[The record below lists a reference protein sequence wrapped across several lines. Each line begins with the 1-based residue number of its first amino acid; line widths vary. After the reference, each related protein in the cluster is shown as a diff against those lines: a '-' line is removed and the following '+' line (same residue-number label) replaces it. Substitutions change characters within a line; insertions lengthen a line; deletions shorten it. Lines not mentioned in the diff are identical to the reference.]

1 MKKVTILLL
10 LHICLLTYS
19 QNKSL
24 KKNDYLNLQDKA
36 RSYLYIDIDSSFYFA
51 TEIEKSSSPIHQS
64 FANGIKGYI
73 FQLKN
78 DTLNSKKHLSIAYDL
93 INTVPDSKE
102 KSLTTSYLLNYD
114 GLIEWKKNNLTS
126 ALKKYQEGKK
136 ISESINDIVQTVKFN
151 ANIGLVNKTIKNYD
165 IAISTFKKSLQL
177 VNQNFELFPKEEI
190 NSMISN
196 IHLNISNCYERKF
209 QENKDEKKIDLAL
222 YHTQKAL
229 QYTRNNG
236 LLKVRSL
243 TSLGNIYFLKDDY
256 INSKKAYQSALIIAK
271 EIGMLADYNTLLCN
285 LGHINYYYKK
295 EKEALIYFTKVDSLY
310 QAEDSN
316 LTEEYVLSNYYL
328 AKIYNILGKKEEAS
342 KYSKKYLDNY
352 ESMAVKEIKETLDIN
367 NTLNNQKLQQEMIE
381 INNQYQR
388 EKIIKIIALIISF
401 IMLLVLIL
409 YFKKQDNLRIQNA
422 KQSAEKFQLEAE
434 KTKSKNIALL
444 NEIEDFKKQQKPKNT
459 VVIDSEKE
467 NQIVAKLL
475 TLEKKEVFLN
485 PDFTQQFVA
494 KKIKTNTAYISH
506 VVNKRFGKTFS
517 EYANDLKINYAI
529 HQIETNPVY
538 RKYSTQAIAESVGFK
553 SAISFRKS
561 FTKKTGF
568 SPTQFLK
575 NIENKK
581 AKNFNN
587 SKE

>member
-1 MKKVTILLL
+1 
-10 LHICLLTYS
+10 
-19 QNKSL
+19 
-24 KKNDYLNLQDKA
+24 
-36 RSYLYIDIDSSFYFA
+36 
-51 TEIEKSSSPIHQS
+51 
-64 FANGIKGYI
+64 
-73 FQLKN
+73 
-78 DTLNSKKHLSIAYDL
+78 
-93 INTVPDSKE
+93 
-102 KSLTTSYLLNYD
+102 
-114 GLIEWKKNNLTS
+114 
-126 ALKKYQEGKK
+126 
-136 ISESINDIVQTVKFN
+136 
-151 ANIGLVNKTIKNYD
+151 
-165 IAISTFKKSLQL
+165 
-177 VNQNFELFPKEEI
+177 
-190 NSMISN
+190 
-196 IHLNISNCYERKF
+196 
-209 QENKDEKKIDLAL
+209 
-222 YHTQKAL
+222 
-229 QYTRNNG
+229 
-236 LLKVRSL
+236 
-243 TSLGNIYFLKDDY
+243 
-256 INSKKAYQSALIIAK
+256 
-271 EIGMLADYNTLLCN
+271 
-285 LGHINYYYKK
+285 
-295 EKEALIYFTKVDSLY
+295 
-310 QAEDSN
+310 
-316 LTEEYVLSNYYL
+316 
-328 AKIYNILGKKEEAS
+328 
-342 KYSKKYLDNY
+342 
-352 ESMAVKEIKETLDIN
+352 
-367 NTLNNQKLQQEMIE
+367 
-381 INNQYQR
+381 
-388 EKIIKIIALIISF
+388 
-401 IMLLVLIL
+401 MLLVLIL
-409 YFKKQDNLRIQNA
+409 YFKKQNNLRIQNA

-529 HQIETNPVY
+529 HQMETNPVY